1 MTSQGIH
8 GFFGP
13 YRFLSNFHF
22 VNVELDGEIYRT
34 TEHAYQ
40 AAKTL
45 DLDARR
51 MIQRL
56 SHPRDA
62 RIAGQ
67 AVPMRE
73 RWEAQHKWETMY
85 DLTCQKFS
93 KGHLMHDLIATY
105 PLYLEETNTWGD
117 VYWGVCRGKGR
128 NELGK
133 ILMRVREELMVI
145 LQQEVLASIPL
156 VQFWDDDDH

>member
-1 MTSQGIH
+1 MPVNRSGFLQKDFMPDHGIY

-22 VNVELDGEIYRT
+22 VDVELDGEIYRT

-51 MIQRL
+51 VIQRL

-62 RIAGQ
+62 RKAGQ
-67 AVPMRE
+67 NVKIRDG
-73 RWEAQHKWETMY
+73 WEQGLKWDTMY
-85 DLTCQKFS
+85 DLSCQKYS
-93 KGHLMHDLIATY
+93 KGSLMSELIATY

-117 VYWGVCRGKGR
+117 VYWGVCNGKGQ
-128 NELGK
+128 NQLGK
-133 ILMRVREELMVI
+133 ILMIVRDELI
-145 LQQEVLASIPL
+145 AIQQ
-156 VQFWDDDDH
+156 